1 MQDKFK
7 DYQKHLED
15 LQIESAKAQDDIDKI
30 ESSQEP
36 SKHLKELYALKNK
49 KKICDRTAY
58 YIKSPDRLYDKNYL
72 LRHYDAYRDWEGQL
86 GKELVERY
94 QIKSMVDFGCGCGSY
109 LEAAK
114 ELGVRV
120 QGFDL
125 MYDTIKDIVDEEIL
139 EFIDYGNVMEPISC
153 GKFDCSFSIETAEHI
168 LPEFSQVFVQNL
180 TNASE
185 RLIILTAG
193 GPRQGGR
200 GHINFREKD
209 FWIKL
214 VEENGFVYLEDEV
227 KKTQEVWMS
236 ILLKGYYYLV
246 RNLMIFSKSI

>member
-1 MQDKFK
+1 
-7 DYQKHLED
+7 
-15 LQIESAKAQDDIDKI
+15 
-30 ESSQEP
+30 
-36 SKHLKELYALKNK
+36 
-49 KKICDRTAY
+49 
-58 YIKSPDRLYDKNYL
+58 
-72 LRHYDAYRDWEGQL
+72 
-86 GKELVERY
+86 
-94 QIKSMVDFGCGCGSY
+94 
-109 LEAAK
+109 
-114 ELGVRV
+114 
-120 QGFDL
+120 
-125 MYDTIKDIVDEEIL
+125 
-139 EFIDYGNVMEPISC
+139 
-153 GKFDCSFSIETAEHI
+153 SIETAEHI